1 MERYKFSFASVFM
14 GGVFLMFGTVV
25 IVIGAAFFITQNNFM
40 KTAVPVT
47 AQITDI
53 SRYKTKKANGETQ
66 TNYRVD
72 IVYEYEGETYNDTL
86 DYYAA
91 TMHKGDRLEVYVD
104 PTDPDRQRSNQEF
117 MPFAIMLTGLFFG
130 AIGAAIFASEIKN
143 RKYINGLIADD
154 KYVYADFS
162 GEEPASL
169 VVNKVRYKQAVFVY
183 SDGGKELRF
192 ASRPYHPNE
201 CPYSRGDVKKVYV
214 DMENNPGKY
223 YVSRLK

>member
-1 MERYKFSFASVFM
+1 
-14 GGVFLMFGTVV
+14 MFG
-25 IVIGAAFFITQNNFM
+25 IVIIAFGAIFFITQNNYM

-53 SRYKTKKANGETQ
+53 SRYKTKKLNGETQ

-72 IVYEYEGETYNDTL
+72 IVYEYDGETYNDTL

-91 TMHKGDRLEVYVD
+91 TLHKGDRLEVYVD
-104 PTDPDRQRSNQEF
+104 PTNPDNQRSEHGV
-117 MPFAIMLTGLFFG
+117 MPFVIMLIGLFFG
-130 AIGAAIFASEIKN
+130 AIGVAVFAGEVKMS
-143 RKYINGLIADD
+143 KYINGLIADD

-169 VVNKVRYKQAVFVY
+169 TVNKVRYKQAVFVY
-183 SDGGKELRF
+183 SDGEKELRF
-192 ASRPYHPNE
+192 ASKPYHPNK
-201 CPYSRGDVKKVYV
+201 CPYSRGDMKKVYV
-214 DMENNPGKY
+214 DMEYDPDKY